1 MTDYGQ
7 SIPNMVV
14 QLTDQLDMT
23 KSAFTHLFAR
33 MLVKVGMIFIPSWS
47 TYDVLDPANK
57 ERGAAGQGNE
67 VRNFFFDF
75 PSSETFVIDA
85 IAYRPCM
92 SIYSH
97 IRDNDPYAD
106 GENVYR
112 WGIQLGR
119 RRADRRG
126 ISDFRT
132 STYYRGP
139 SGSLNFGNLQFN
151 YNDSGYKTGMAMR
164 FKEGAEYDTVL
175 PKWRPFAASSQPS
188 ITYNRNFK
196 NVYVYLGK
204 AGLFCFVGSGL
215 QGAAFGDALSAGI
228 MFAGGRIPGR
238 ARVPAQDPNLNRINP
253 TLELPMFNGASTT
266 DYWNGTYLVNPLLG
280 IQHDLT
286 KVPEYTSRV
295 HIFNLENIEQPI
307 SPSPVPNVLRSP
319 RLVNGSGAYILSRP
333 VIIPQYQSNNGGIFV
348 GPVDSQITG
357 SEVRPQ
363 WEDVFTAQSFRFG
376 DRTVSTP
383 QEYVD
388 PLTSKLWF
396 LVRAENTGMA
406 YALAYDGR
414 TIFTSVPVLTKTLYQ
429 TLDINFSVGGLAGPF
444 PAGVTVAVTNSVPF
458 AHWTAVSGQNEVRI
472 VETGPPTGNY
482 GSDIISITIDTSLD
496 PADVSYV
503 AEYEIKTPGSVYA
516 DQINSSPVYV
526 ATQDPNNTVYTLT
539 NLQFTS
545 VITDPAY
552 SYQAFSFAVPANN
565 SGTVLLKFQRDVN
578 YYGVISGGPSVRNVK
593 IKKYRYS

>member
-7 SIPNMVV
+7 SIPNKVV
-14 QLTDQLDMT
+14 QLADQLDMT
-23 KSAFTHLFAR
+23 KSAFTHLFAK
-33 MLVKVGMIFIPSWS
+33 MLVKAGMIFIPSWS
-47 TYDVLDPANK
+47 TYDVLDPATK
-57 ERGAAGQGNE
+57 EKGVAGQAAE
-67 VRNFFFDF
+67 YRNFFFDF
-75 PSSETFVIDA
+75 PSTESFVIDG
-85 IAYRPCM
+85 ISYRPCI
-92 SIYSH
+92 SIFSH
-97 IRDNDPYAD
+97 VRDEIPYA
-106 GENVYR
+106 ESQNTAR

-119 RRADRRG
+119 RRADRLSIG
-126 ISDFRT
+126 DYRT
-132 STYYRGP
+132 STYYRVSP
-139 SGSLNFGNLQFN
+139 ANFGNLPYNGNIN
-151 YNDSGYKTGMAMR
+151 YYKFGMCMR
-164 FKEGAEYDTVL
+164 FKEGGEYDSAV
-175 PKWRPFAASSQPS
+175 PKWRPFASTANPT

-196 NVYVYLGK
+196 NIYVYLGK
-204 AGLFCFVGSGL
+204 AGLFCFIGSGL
-215 QGAAFGDALSAGI
+215 QGAEFGNILSAGI

-253 TLELPMFNGASTT
+253 TLELPMFNGADTT

-286 KVPEYTSRV
+286 KVPEFTSRV
-295 HIFNLENIEQPI
+295 HIYNLENVEQPI
-307 SPSPVPNVLRSP
+307 SPSLVPNVLRSP

-414 TIFTSVPVLTKTLYQ
+414 TIFTSVPVPTKTLYQ

-458 AHWTAVSGQNEVRI
+458 AHWTAVSGQNEVQI

-496 PADVSYV
+496 PADVLYV
-503 AEYEIKTPGSVYA
+503 AEYEIKTPGSVQSG
-516 DQINSSPVYV
+516 QINNAPVYA
-526 ATQDPNNTVYTLT
+526 ATQDQNNTIYSLT
-539 NLQFTS
+539 DLRFTS
-545 VITDPAY
+545 VVTDPAY
-552 SYQAFSFAVPANN
+552 SYQAFSFAVPANS